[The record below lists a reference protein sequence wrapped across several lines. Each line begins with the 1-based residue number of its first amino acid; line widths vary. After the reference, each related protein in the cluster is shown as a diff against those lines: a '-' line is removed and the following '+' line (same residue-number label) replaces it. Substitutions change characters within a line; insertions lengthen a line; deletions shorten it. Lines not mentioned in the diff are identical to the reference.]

1 VIRFMNQEGGLERG
15 DAEWGPFRIAVLHY
29 ASDPMTFF
37 SASTLYRQPA
47 WLAEPRAPDVSS
59 ALRWYPV
66 VTMLQLSAD
75 MFVANSAPPGFG
87 HNFAGVHHV
96 RAWLALME
104 PKGWS
109 PADIQ
114 RLNDLLSQ
122 RDRDSGH

>member
-1 VIRFMNQEGGLERG
+1 MNQDGGLERG
-15 DAEWGPFRIAVLHY
+15 DAAWGPFRIAVLHY
-29 ASDPMTFF
+29 GSDPMTFF

-75 MFVANSAPPGFG
+75 MAVANTAPPGVG
-87 HNFAGVHHV
+87 HNFAAVHYAS
-96 RAWLALME
+96 AWLALME

-109 PADIQ
+109 PPDLQ
-114 RLNDLLSQ
+114 RLNELL
-122 RDRDSGH
+122 RTHDRDSGR